1 MNEKKTYY
9 VTTPIYYV
17 NDLPHIGHS
26 YTTVAC
32 DVLARYKRLMGYDVF
47 FLTGTDEHGQK
58 IERMAQSKGQ
68 EPKQY
73 VDDISNNFKNLWEK
87 LNISYD
93 RFIRTT
99 DEDHETLVRKIFQI
113 MYDKGDIYKSEYSG
127 WYCTP
132 CETFW
137 LESQLKDGKICP
149 DCGRPVEW
157 VKEESYFFKLSKYQ
171 DKLIEHIEK
180 NPKFI
185 MPISRRNEMLNFI
198 KSGLEDLCISR
209 TSFKWGIQ
217 VPFDTNH
224 VVYVWFD
231 ALINYLTGL
240 GYGTEDSKFE
250 KYWPSNAHVMGKEIV
265 RFHSVIWPAVLM
277 SLELPLPQMVFGHG
291 WWTVEGEKMSKSKGN
306 VVNPAEY
313 ADEFGVDAFR
323 YFILRE
329 VPFGSDGDFSR
340 TSFIHRINADLANDL
355 GNLLSRT
362 TAMID
367 KYCDGKIPSTKDSEE
382 IDKEFSLL
390 AAEVIANCEKLVDE
404 CSMTEI
410 LAQIFRLVGRANKY
424 IDEVAPWN
432 LAKQEETKGRLDTV
446 LYNLSETL
454 RIVSIALSPVIPE
467 ITQKIWM
474 QLGLEGTP
482 SSEGWTATKWGG
494 IVVGTT
500 IKRGDPVYPRLD
512 VKALLEGT
520 KKENNVPDKKVKEE
534 KKSVEK
540 KEQSCEPVADIR
552 AFKELITIDDFG
564 KIDLRVAT
572 VLEAEKVKKSDKLLK
587 LQVDLGTEKRQIVA
601 GIAQYYEPEQL
612 IGKQVVVVANLQP
625 VKLRGELSEGMVLAA
640 STFDEPRQV
649 VVVSPSDQLEPG
661 SRVK

>member
-1 MNEKKTYY
+1 MNERKSYY

-58 IERMAQSKGQ
+58 IERMAQAKGQ
-68 EPKQY
+68 DPKTY
-73 VDDISNNFKNLWEK
+73 VDHISGNFRNLWEK

-99 DEDHETLVRKIFQI
+99 DEDHEKLVQKIFQMI
-113 MYDKGDIYKSEYSG
+113 YDKGDIYKSEYSG

-137 LESQLKDGKICP
+137 LESQLKDGNCP

-157 VKEESYFFKLSKYQ
+157 LKEESYFFRLSKYQ
-171 DKLIEHIEK
+171 DRLVEHIESH
-180 NPKFI
+180 PEFI
-185 MPISRRNEMLNFI
+185 MPVSRRNEMLNFI

-217 VPFDTNH
+217 VPFDPKH

-240 GYGTEDSKFE
+240 GYGSGDEKFG
-250 KYWPSNAHVMGKEIV
+250 KYWPADVHVMGKEIV

-277 SLELPLPQMVFGHG
+277 SLDLELPKMVFGHG

-306 VVNPAEY
+306 VVNPADY

-355 GNLLSRT
+355 GNLLSRA

-367 KYCDGKIPSTKDSEE
+367 KYCEGKVPAPQDGEE
-382 IDKEFSLL
+382 IDREFPVL
-390 AAEVIANCEKLVDE
+390 AAEVIENCERLIDE

-410 LAQIFRLVGRANKY
+410 LSQIFRLVGRANKY

-432 LAKQEETKGRLDTV
+432 LAKQEETRGRLDTV
-446 LYNLSETL
+446 LYNLAETL
-454 RIVSIALSPVIPE
+454 RIVSIALSPVIPD
-467 ITQKIWM
+467 ITQKIWD
-474 QLGLEGTP
+474 QLGLEGAP
-482 SSEGWTATKWGG
+482 ADGGWQATKWGG
-494 IVVGTT
+494 LVPGTVVR
-500 IKRGDPVYPRLD
+500 RGDPVYPRLD
-512 VKALLEGT
+512 VKALLEGG
-520 KKENNVPDKKVKEE
+520 KKEE
-534 KKSVEK
+534 KTPENVAEK
-540 KEQSCEPVADIR
+540 AHEKQEQKAEKVVDVCG
-552 AFKELITIDDFG
+552 FKELVTIDDFG
-564 KIDLRVAT
+564 KLDLRVAT

-587 LQVDLGTEKRQIVA
+587 LQVDLGSEKRQIVA

-612 IGKQVVVVANLQP
+612 VGKQVVVVANLQP

-640 STFDEPRQV
+640 STCEEPRQV
-649 VVVSPSDQLEPG
+649 VVVSPSIQIDPG